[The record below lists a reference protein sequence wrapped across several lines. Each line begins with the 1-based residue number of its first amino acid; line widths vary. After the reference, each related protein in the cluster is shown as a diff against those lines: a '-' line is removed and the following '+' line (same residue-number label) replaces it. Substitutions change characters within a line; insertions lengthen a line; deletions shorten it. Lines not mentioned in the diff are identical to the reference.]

1 MNWMS
6 WVKLHRRSAVLVV
19 ITILLPLYIYLSL
32 LAGLVGIRGEGVDDI
47 ERIEPRLGRLLGLLQ
62 SEETLA
68 ESAGKAKQSIAGL
81 VYDASDNAESVAANL
96 QTSVRQILTD
106 ADLAVVNS
114 QVLPP
119 AERGSFEH
127 VGLRLT
133 ARGSLAGLDAAL
145 AEIAAF
151 RPMLLVEMVEAR
163 PARTNNRS
171 NAAQGA
177 QALDV
182 TLQVFS
188 LRAIQ

>member
-1 MNWMS
+1 MS
-6 WVKLHRRSAVLVV
+6 WVNWVKLHRRSAVLVV
-19 ITILLPLYIYLSL
+19 ITILLPLYLYISL
-32 LAGLVGIRGEGVDDI
+32 LVGLVGIRSEGVDDI

-68 ESAGKAKQSIAGL
+68 ESAGKAEQSIAGL
-81 VYDASDNAESVAANL
+81 VYGSSDNAESVAANL
-96 QTSVRQILTD
+96 QTSVRRILTD
-106 ADLAVVNS
+106 AGLAVVNS

-119 AERGSFEH
+119 AQRGAFEH

-133 ARGSLAGLDAAL
+133 AQGPLAGLDAAL
-145 AEIAAF
+145 ADIAAF

-163 PARTNNRS
+163 PLRTNSRS
-171 NAAQGA
+171 NAAQSA